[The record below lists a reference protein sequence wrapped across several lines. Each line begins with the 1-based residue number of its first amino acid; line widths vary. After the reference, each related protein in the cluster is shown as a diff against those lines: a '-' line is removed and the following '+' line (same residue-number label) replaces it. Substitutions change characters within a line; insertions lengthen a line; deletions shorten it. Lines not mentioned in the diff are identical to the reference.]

1 MQSNFYRNQV
11 CISKLVSIAALVSVT
26 SLLSGCATTFNESA
40 PTTLA
45 DNVVT
50 ETTTLSVDQ
59 QLSTEELLTQMLT
72 TVNALSE
79 AMQKS
84 DRKTAGNTVDQILL
98 ISKIVRPRILN
109 LSEQLA
115 ADFDRV
121 IELAKSSV
129 ERNRPAD
136 ADKALRFLPLIIDSL
151 NNFYGIIFNSANK
164 RIWQRLSVHN
174 T

>member
-1 MQSNFYRNQV
+1 MRSNFCRNQTRNAT
-11 CISKLVSIAALVSVT
+11 LVFVASIVSVT
-26 SLLSGCATTFNESA
+26 SLLSGCATTINESA

-50 ETTTLSVDQ
+50 ETTIATIDQ
-59 QLSTEELLTQMLT
+59 QLSTEELLGQMLIT
-72 TVNALSE
+72 INALSE

-84 DRKTAGNTVDQILL
+84 DRETATKKVDQILL
-98 ISKIVRPRILN
+98 INNAVRPKILT
-109 LSEQLA
+109 LSDQLT

-121 IELAKSSV
+121 VALAKSSV

-151 NNFYGIIFNSANK
+151 GNF
-164 RIWQRLSVHN
+164 
-174 T
+174 

>member
-1 MQSNFYRNQV
+1 MRSNFCRNQTRDAT
-11 CISKLVSIAALVSVT
+11 LVLVASIVSVT
-26 SLLSGCATTFNESA
+26 SLLSGCATTINESA

-50 ETTTLSVDQ
+50 ETTIATIDQ
-59 QLSTEELLTQMLT
+59 QLSTEELLGQMLIT
-72 TVNALSE
+72 INALSE

-84 DRKTAGNTVDQILL
+84 DRETATKKVDQILL
-98 ISKIVRPRILN
+98 INNAVRPKILT
-109 LSEQLA
+109 LSDQLT

-121 IELAKSSV
+121 VALAKSSV

-151 NNFYGIIFNSANK
+151 GNF
-164 RIWQRLSVHN
+164 
-174 T
+174 

>member
-1 MQSNFYRNQV
+1 MRSKFCRNQARNTT
-11 CISKLVSIAALVSVT
+11 LVFVASLVSVT
-26 SLLSGCATTFNESA
+26 SLLSGCATTINESA

-50 ETTTLSVDQ
+50 ETTTATIDQ
-59 QLSTEELLTQMLT
+59 QLSTEELLGQMLIT
-72 TVNALSE
+72 INALSE

-84 DRKTAGNTVDQILL
+84 DRETATKKVDQILL
-98 ISKIVRPRILN
+98 INNAVRPKILT
-109 LSEQLA
+109 LSDQLT

-121 IELAKSSV
+121 VALAKSSV

-151 NNFYGIIFNSANK
+151 GNF
-164 RIWQRLSVHN
+164 
-174 T
+174 

>member
-11 CISKLVSIAALVSVT
+11 RIVTLVSIAVLVSTT
-26 SLLSGCATTFNESA
+26 SLLSGCATTINESA

-50 ETTTLSVDQ
+50 ETTTLTVDQ

-84 DRKTAGNTVDQILL
+84 DRQTASKKIDQILL
-98 ISKIVRPRILN
+98 ISNAVRPKILT
-109 LSEQLA
+109 LSDQLA

-121 IELAKSSV
+121 IALAKSSV

-151 NNFYGIIFNSANK
+151 DNF
-164 RIWQRLSVHN
+164 
-174 T
+174 

>member
-1 MQSNFYRNQV
+1 MQSNLYRNQV
-11 CISKLVSIAALVSVT
+11 RIVTLVSIAAFVSVT
-26 SLLSGCATTFNESA
+26 SLLSGCATTINESA

-50 ETTTLSVDQ
+50 ETTTLTVDQ

-84 DRKTAGNTVDQILL
+84 DRQTASKKVDQILL
-98 ISKIVRPRILN
+98 ISNAVRPRILT
-109 LSEQLA
+109 LSDQLA

-121 IELAKSSV
+121 IALAKSSV

-151 NNFYGIIFNSANK
+151 DNF
-164 RIWQRLSVHN
+164 
-174 T
+174 

>member
-1 MQSNFYRNQV
+1 MQSNLYRNQV
-11 CISKLVSIAALVSVT
+11 RIVTLVSIAAFVSVT
-26 SLLSGCATTFNESA
+26 SLLSGCATTINESA

-50 ETTTLSVDQ
+50 ETTTLTVDQ

-84 DRKTAGNTVDQILL
+84 DRQTARKKVDQILL
-98 ISKIVRPRILN
+98 ISNAVRPKILT
-109 LSEQLA
+109 LSDQLA

-121 IELAKSSV
+121 IALAKSSV

-151 NNFYGIIFNSANK
+151 DNF
-164 RIWQRLSVHN
+164 
-174 T
+174 

>member
-1 MQSNFYRNQV
+1 MQSNLYRNQV
-11 CISKLVSIAALVSVT
+11 RIVTLVSIAVLVSAT
-26 SLLSGCATTFNESA
+26 SLLSGCATTINESA

-50 ETTTLSVDQ
+50 ETTTLTVDQ

-84 DRKTAGNTVDQILL
+84 DRQTASKKVDQILL
-98 ISKIVRPRILN
+98 ISNAVRPKILT
-109 LSEQLA
+109 LSDQLA

-121 IELAKSSV
+121 IALAKSSV

-151 NNFYGIIFNSANK
+151 NNF
-164 RIWQRLSVHN
+164 
-174 T
+174 

>member
-11 CISKLVSIAALVSVT
+11 RIVTLASIAALISVT
-26 SLLSGCATTFNESA
+26 SLLSGCATTINESA

-50 ETTTLSVDQ
+50 ETTIVTVDK
-59 QLSTEELLTQMLT
+59 QLSTEELLAQMLT
-72 TVNALSE
+72 TVNELSD

-84 DRKTAGNTVDQILL
+84 DRQTATKKVDQILL
-98 ISKIVRPRILN
+98 IGEAVRPKILT
-109 LSEQLA
+109 LSDQLT

-121 IELAKSSV
+121 VALAKSSV

-151 NNFYGIIFNSANK
+151 ENF
-164 RIWQRLSVHN
+164 
-174 T
+174 

>member
-1 MQSNFYRNQV
+1 MRFNFCRNQSRNTTLVFVASLV
-11 CISKLVSIAALVSVT
+11 CVT
-26 SLLSGCATTFNESA
+26 SLLSGCATTINESA

-50 ETTTLSVDQ
+50 ETTIATIDQ
-59 QLSTEELLTQMLT
+59 QLSTEELLGQMLIT
-72 TVNALSE
+72 INALSE

-84 DRKTAGNTVDQILL
+84 DRETATKKVDQILL
-98 ISKIVRPRILN
+98 INNAVRPKILT
-109 LSEQLA
+109 LSDQLT

-121 IELAKSSV
+121 VALAKSSV

-151 NNFYGIIFNSANK
+151 GNF
-164 RIWQRLSVHN
+164 
-174 T
+174 

>member
-1 MQSNFYRNQV
+1 MQSNFYRNQARIV
-11 CISKLVSIAALVSVT
+11 TLVSIAALVSVT
-26 SLLSGCATTFNESA
+26 SLLSGCATTINESA

-50 ETTTLSVDQ
+50 ETTTLTVDQ

-84 DRKTAGNTVDQILL
+84 DRQTASKKVDQILL
-98 ISKIVRPRILN
+98 ISSAVRPKILT
-109 LSEQLA
+109 LSDQLA

-121 IELAKSSV
+121 IALAKSSV

-136 ADKALRFLPLIIDSL
+136 ADKALRFLHLIIDSL
-151 NNFYGIIFNSANK
+151 DNF
-164 RIWQRLSVHN
+164 
-174 T
+174 

>member
-1 MQSNFYRNQV
+1 MRSNFCRNQTRNAT
-11 CISKLVSIAALVSVT
+11 LVLVASIVSVT
-26 SLLSGCATTFNESA
+26 SLLSGCATTINESA

-50 ETTTLSVDQ
+50 ETTIATIDQ
-59 QLSTEELLTQMLT
+59 QLSTEELLGQMLIT
-72 TVNALSE
+72 INALSE

-84 DRKTAGNTVDQILL
+84 DRKTATKKVDQILL
-98 ISKIVRPRILN
+98 INNAVRPKILT
-109 LSEQLA
+109 LSDQLT

-121 IELAKSSV
+121 VALAKSSV

-151 NNFYGIIFNSANK
+151 GNF
-164 RIWQRLSVHN
+164 
-174 T
+174 

>member
-1 MQSNFYRNQV
+1 MQSNLYRNQV
-11 CISKLVSIAALVSVT
+11 RIVTLVSIAALVSAT
-26 SLLSGCATTFNESA
+26 SLLSGCATTINESA

-50 ETTTLSVDQ
+50 ETTTLTVDQ

-84 DRKTAGNTVDQILL
+84 DRQTAGKKVDQILL
-98 ISKIVRPRILN
+98 ISNAVRPKILT
-109 LSEQLA
+109 LSDQLA

-121 IELAKSSV
+121 IALAKSSV

-151 NNFYGIIFNSANK
+151 DNF
-164 RIWQRLSVHN
+164 
-174 T
+174 

>member
-1 MQSNFYRNQV
+1 MQSNFFRNQV
-11 CISKLVSIAALVSVT
+11 RIFTLVSIAAFVSVT
-26 SLLSGCATTFNESA
+26 SLLSGCATTINESA

-50 ETTTLSVDQ
+50 ETTTLTVDQ

-84 DRKTAGNTVDQILL
+84 DRQTASKKVDQILL
-98 ISKIVRPRILN
+98 ISNAVRPKILT
-109 LSEQLA
+109 LSDQLA

-121 IELAKSSV
+121 IALAKSSV

-136 ADKALRFLPLIIDSL
+136 ADKALRFLHLIIDSL
-151 NNFYGIIFNSANK
+151 DNF
-164 RIWQRLSVHN
+164 
-174 T
+174 

>member
-1 MQSNFYRNQV
+1 MQSNLYRNQV
-11 CISKLVSIAALVSVT
+11 RIVTLVSIAVLVSAT
-26 SLLSGCATTFNESA
+26 SLLSGCATTINESA

-50 ETTTLSVDQ
+50 ETTTLTVDQ

-84 DRKTAGNTVDQILL
+84 DRQTASKKVDQILL
-98 ISKIVRPRILN
+98 ISNAVRPKILTF
-109 LSEQLA
+109 SDQLA

-121 IELAKSSV
+121 IALAKSSV

-151 NNFYGIIFNSANK
+151 DNF
-164 RIWQRLSVHN
+164 
-174 T
+174 

>member
-1 MQSNFYRNQV
+1 MRSNFCRNQTRNAT
-11 CISKLVSIAALVSVT
+11 LVLVASIVSVT
-26 SLLSGCATTFNESA
+26 SLLSGCATTINESA

-50 ETTTLSVDQ
+50 ETTIATIDQ
-59 QLSTEELLTQMLT
+59 QLSTEELLGQMLIT
-72 TVNALSE
+72 INALSE

-84 DRKTAGNTVDQILL
+84 DRETATKKVDQILL
-98 ISKIVRPRILN
+98 INNAVRPKILT
-109 LSEQLA
+109 LSDQLT

-121 IELAKSSV
+121 VALAKSSF

-151 NNFYGIIFNSANK
+151 GNF
-164 RIWQRLSVHN
+164 
-174 T
+174 

>member
-11 CISKLVSIAALVSVT
+11 RIVTLVSIAAFVSVT
-26 SLLSGCATTFNESA
+26 SLLSGCATTINESA

-50 ETTTLSVDQ
+50 ETTTLTVDQ

-84 DRKTAGNTVDQILL
+84 DRQTASKKVDQILL
-98 ISKIVRPRILN
+98 ISNAVRPKILT
-109 LSEQLA
+109 LSDQLA

-121 IELAKSSV
+121 IALAKSSV

-151 NNFYGIIFNSANK
+151 DNF
-164 RIWQRLSVHN
+164 
-174 T
+174 

>member
-1 MQSNFYRNQV
+1 MQSNFYRIQV
-11 CISKLVSIAALVSVT
+11 RIFTLVSIAALVSTT
-26 SLLSGCATTFNESA
+26 SLLSGCATTINESA

-50 ETTTLSVDQ
+50 ETTTLTIDQ

-84 DRKTAGNTVDQILL
+84 DRQTAGKKVDQILL
-98 ISKIVRPRILN
+98 ISNAVRPKILT
-109 LSEQLA
+109 LSDQLA

-121 IELAKSSV
+121 IALAKSSV

-151 NNFYGIIFNSANK
+151 DNF
-164 RIWQRLSVHN
+164 
-174 T
+174 

>member
-1 MQSNFYRNQV
+1 MQSNLYRNQV
-11 CISKLVSIAALVSVT
+11 RIVTLVSIAVLVSTT
-26 SLLSGCATTFNESA
+26 SLLSGCATTINESA

-50 ETTTLSVDQ
+50 ETTTLTVDQ

-84 DRKTAGNTVDQILL
+84 DRQTAGKKVDQILL
-98 ISKIVRPRILN
+98 ISNAVRPKILT
-109 LSEQLA
+109 LSDQLA

-121 IELAKSSV
+121 IALAKSSV

-151 NNFYGIIFNSANK
+151 NNF
-164 RIWQRLSVHN
+164 
-174 T
+174 

>member
-1 MQSNFYRNQV
+1 MQSNFYRNQIRIV
-11 CISKLVSIAALVSVT
+11 TLVSIAALVSTT
-26 SLLSGCATTFNESA
+26 SLLSGCATTINESA

-50 ETTTLSVDQ
+50 ETTTLTVDQ

-72 TVNALSE
+72 TVKGLSE

-84 DRKTAGNTVDQILL
+84 DRQAASIKVDQILL
-98 ISKIVRPRILN
+98 ISNTVRPKILI
-109 LSEQLA
+109 LSDQLT

-121 IELAKSSV
+121 IALAKSSV

-151 NNFYGIIFNSANK
+151 DNF
-164 RIWQRLSVHN
+164 
-174 T
+174 

>member
-1 MQSNFYRNQV
+1 MQSNLYRNQV
-11 CISKLVSIAALVSVT
+11 RIVTLVSIAVLVSTT
-26 SLLSGCATTFNESA
+26 SLLSGCATTINESA
-40 PTTLA
+40 TTTLA

-50 ETTTLSVDQ
+50 ETTTLTVDQ

-84 DRKTAGNTVDQILL
+84 DRQTASKKVDQILL
-98 ISKIVRPRILN
+98 ISNAVRPKILT
-109 LSEQLA
+109 LSDQLA

-121 IELAKSSV
+121 IALAKSSV

-151 NNFYGIIFNSANK
+151 DNF
-164 RIWQRLSVHN
+164 
-174 T
+174 

>member
-11 CISKLVSIAALVSVT
+11 RISKLVSIAAFVSVT
-26 SLLSGCATTFNESA
+26 SLLSGCATTINESA

-50 ETTTLSVDQ
+50 ETTTLTVDQ

-84 DRKTAGNTVDQILL
+84 DRQTASKKVDQILL
-98 ISKIVRPRILN
+98 ISNAVRPKILT
-109 LSEQLA
+109 LSDQLA

-121 IELAKSSV
+121 IALAKSSV

-151 NNFYGIIFNSANK
+151 DNF
-164 RIWQRLSVHN
+164 
-174 T
+174 

>member
-1 MQSNFYRNQV
+1 MRSKFRRIQARNTT
-11 CISKLVSIAALVSVT
+11 LVFVASLVSVT
-26 SLLSGCATTFNESA
+26 SLLSGCATTINESA

-50 ETTTLSVDQ
+50 ETTTATIDQ
-59 QLSTEELLTQMLT
+59 QLSTEELLGQMLLT
-72 TVNALSE
+72 INALSE

-84 DRKTAGNTVDQILL
+84 DRETATKKVDQILL
-98 ISKIVRPRILN
+98 INNAVRPKILT
-109 LSEQLA
+109 LSDQLT

-121 IELAKSSV
+121 VALAKSSV

-151 NNFYGIIFNSANK
+151 GNF
-164 RIWQRLSVHN
+164 
-174 T
+174 

>member
-1 MQSNFYRNQV
+1 MQSNLYRIQV
-11 CISKLVSIAALVSVT
+11 RIFTLVSIAALVSTT
-26 SLLSGCATTFNESA
+26 SLLSGCATTINESA

-50 ETTTLSVDQ
+50 ETTTLTINQ

-84 DRKTAGNTVDQILL
+84 DRQTAGKKVDQILL
-98 ISKIVRPRILN
+98 ISNAVRPKILT
-109 LSEQLA
+109 LSDQLA

-121 IELAKSSV
+121 IALAKSSV

-151 NNFYGIIFNSANK
+151 DNF
-164 RIWQRLSVHN
+164 
-174 T
+174 

>member
-1 MQSNFYRNQV
+1 MQSNLYRNQV
-11 CISKLVSIAALVSVT
+11 RIVTLVSIAVLVSTT
-26 SLLSGCATTFNESA
+26 SLLSGCATTINESA

-50 ETTTLSVDQ
+50 ETTTLTVDQ

-84 DRKTAGNTVDQILL
+84 DRQTASKKIDQILL
-98 ISKIVRPRILN
+98 ISNAVRPKILT
-109 LSEQLA
+109 LSDQLA

-121 IELAKSSV
+121 IALAKSSV

-151 NNFYGIIFNSANK
+151 DNF
-164 RIWQRLSVHN
+164 
-174 T
+174 

>member
-1 MQSNFYRNQV
+1 MRSNFCRNQTR
-11 CISKLVSIAALVSVT
+11 SATLVLVASIVSVT
-26 SLLSGCATTFNESA
+26 SFLSGCATTINESA

-50 ETTTLSVDQ
+50 ETTIATIDQ
-59 QLSTEELLTQMLT
+59 QLSTEELLGQMLIT
-72 TVNALSE
+72 INALSE

-84 DRKTAGNTVDQILL
+84 DRETATKKVDQILL
-98 ISKIVRPRILN
+98 INNAVRPKILT
-109 LSEQLA
+109 LSNQLT

-121 IELAKSSV
+121 VALAKSSV

-151 NNFYGIIFNSANK
+151 GNF
-164 RIWQRLSVHN
+164 
-174 T
+174 

>member
-1 MQSNFYRNQV
+1 MQSNLYRNQV
-11 CISKLVSIAALVSVT
+11 RIVTLVSIAALVSAT
-26 SLLSGCATTFNESA
+26 SLLSGCATTINESA

-50 ETTTLSVDQ
+50 ETTTLTVDQ

-84 DRKTAGNTVDQILL
+84 DRQTAGKKVDQILL
-98 ISKIVRPRILN
+98 ISNAVRPKILT
-109 LSEQLA
+109 LSDQLA

-121 IELAKSSV
+121 IALAKSSV

-151 NNFYGIIFNSANK
+151 DN
-164 RIWQRLSVHN
+164 L
-174 T
+174 

>member
-1 MQSNFYRNQV
+1 MQSNFFRNQV
-11 CISKLVSIAALVSVT
+11 RTFTLVSIAAFVSVT
-26 SLLSGCATTFNESA
+26 SLLSGCATTINESA

-50 ETTTLSVDQ
+50 ETTTLTVDQ

-84 DRKTAGNTVDQILL
+84 DRQTASKKVDQILL
-98 ISKIVRPRILN
+98 ISNAVRPRILT
-109 LSEQLA
+109 LSDQLA

-121 IELAKSSV
+121 IALAKSSV

-151 NNFYGIIFNSANK
+151 DNF
-164 RIWQRLSVHN
+164 
-174 T
+174 

>member
-1 MQSNFYRNQV
+1 MRSKFRRMQARNTT
-11 CISKLVSIAALVSVT
+11 LVFVASLVSVT
-26 SLLSGCATTFNESA
+26 SLLSGCATTINESA

-50 ETTTLSVDQ
+50 ETTIATIDQ
-59 QLSTEELLTQMLT
+59 QLSTEELLGQMLIT
-72 TVNALSE
+72 INALSE

-84 DRKTAGNTVDQILL
+84 DRETATKKVDQILL
-98 ISKIVRPRILN
+98 INNAVRPKILT
-109 LSEQLA
+109 LSDQLT

-121 IELAKSSV
+121 VALAKSSV

-151 NNFYGIIFNSANK
+151 GNF
-164 RIWQRLSVHN
+164 
-174 T
+174 

>member
-1 MQSNFYRNQV
+1 MRSNFCRNQTRNAT
-11 CISKLVSIAALVSVT
+11 LVFVASIVSVT
-26 SLLSGCATTFNESA
+26 SFLSGCATTINESA

-50 ETTTLSVDQ
+50 ETTIATIDQ
-59 QLSTEELLTQMLT
+59 QLSTEELLGQMLIT
-72 TVNALSE
+72 INALSE

-84 DRKTAGNTVDQILL
+84 DRETATKKVDQILL
-98 ISKIVRPRILN
+98 INNAVRPKILT
-109 LSEQLA
+109 LSDQLT

-121 IELAKSSV
+121 VALAKSSV

-151 NNFYGIIFNSANK
+151 GNF
-164 RIWQRLSVHN
+164 
-174 T
+174 